1 MAKSNNPLA
10 IVSYSVAKGVR
21 KNSATLRYVVT
32 PVDKLS
38 LQRQTYTFTRK
49 VWFYNVGRAS
59 EYLVASGMYT
69 QGDIV
74 AIVPALSIL
83 ESRSVAIGDP
93 TVIMNGKAQ
102 TLGDLRPWDN
112 MTGGI
117 NVNEDR
123 IDWNGRSYRIIKV
136 EPSEF
141 WNDDPAKFKLILRE
155 E

>member
-1 MAKSNNPLA
+1 MANSRNPLA

-32 PVDKLS
+32 LDDKLS
-38 LQRQTYTFTRK
+38 LQKRTFEFKRK
-49 VWFYNVGRAS
+49 TWLYLVGKAS
-59 EYLVASGMYT
+59 EYLVANGVYT
-69 QGDIV
+69 QGDVV
-74 AIVPALSIL
+74 ATVPALSIL
-83 ESRSVAIGDP
+83 DGRTALAEDPVIIIG
-93 TVIMNGKAQ
+93 GKNRG
-102 TLGDLRPWDN
+102 LDYFRPWDN
-112 MTGGI
+112 MTAGI

-141 WNDDPAKFKLILRE
+141 WNDDPAKFKLTLRE